1 MTMNHL
7 HTMLFHHF
15 PKMKVDV
22 LRKLSSIR
30 KTLLRKASSSAEGTN
45 WISGQLSDNSLVLET
60 ISQTKSVGAYKHTHT
75 HHIETHTLHR
85 CLWQELTSYA

>member
-1 MTMNHL
+1 MNTKCLCLKFIRYERSIQQLFSTIIFKNPVLTMTMNHL

-45 WISGQLSDNSLVLET
+45 
-60 ISQTKSVGAYKHTHT
+60 
-75 HHIETHTLHR
+75 
-85 CLWQELTSYA
+85 